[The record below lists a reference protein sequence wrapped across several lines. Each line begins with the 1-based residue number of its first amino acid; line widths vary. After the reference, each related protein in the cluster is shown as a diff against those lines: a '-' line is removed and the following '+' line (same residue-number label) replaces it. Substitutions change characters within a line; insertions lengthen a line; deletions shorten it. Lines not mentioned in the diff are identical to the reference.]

1 MNMASSPGSFSE
13 GLQSRRCCLHDVSGY
28 ETDALYLL
36 SSHSPDRRLS
46 ICFSRGVSSPHG
58 DAFHGGNA
66 SPRVSA
72 PRVGLFSSFSWSM
85 LQVTPAISSFVRY
98 LRGFRG
104 LSWTREIFLLAPVT
118 CNVLDAARYNI
129 KMTRLVRII
138 STA

>member
-28 ETDALYLL
+28 ETDALCLL
-36 SSHSPDRRLS
+36 RSHSHDRRLS
-46 ICFSRGVSSPHG
+46 ICFSRGV
-58 DAFHGGNA
+58 AFHGGSA
-66 SPRVSA
+66 SPSVSA

-85 LQVTPAISSFVRY
+85 LQVSNGPTPAISSFVRC

-129 KMTRLVRII
+129 KMTRFVRII